1 MLTSELIVTF
11 DRFDV
16 VVVPFPFTD
25 RAEQK
30 RRPALV
36 LSNAAFNKQSGHSVM
51 AMITSVGNAPW
62 PLDMKLNN
70 LKSAGLPAAS
80 VVRMK
85 LFTLDNSFVAG
96 KAGKLSK
103 VDQAQFEQ
111 NFASLFA
118 T

>member
-1 MLTSELIVTF
+1 MTF

-25 RAEQK
+25 RAQQK

-62 PLDMKLNN
+62 PLDVKIAN
-70 LKSAGLPAAS
+70 LKAAGLPAAS

-85 LFTLDNSFVAG
+85 MFTLDNQFVIG
-96 KAGKLSK
+96 KAGRLSK
-103 VDQAQFEQ
+103 SDQAQVER
-111 NFASLFA
+111 SFA
-118 T
+118 TLLSS